1 MPLNPDMSVFL
12 DKAKAAGA
20 VEISTLTPQQARLS
34 THATLDLIGEINKSV
49 SITHLYMTGPT
60 ADLPL
65 EIFTPPGVGPF
76 NALVWFHGGG
86 WVVNFLSH
94 SHSHLTELATRTN
107 SVIIAV
113 NYQKA
118 PEHKFPIPH
127 DDCYAAL
134 EWTLQNANK
143 LNIDPTKVGVGGD
156 SAGGN
161 LASGVAIRARDENKI
176 SLNYQLLLYPCNGLD
191 FETISYKECATG
203 YGLTR
208 SDMKWFWEKYLN
220 GGQDL
225 TNPYAV
231 PLSCSDLKGVA
242 PAIIATVEFDVLRD
256 DGVNYAKL
264 LTESGVPVVYKDF
277 PGLIHGCYSFSGV
290 APSALVLRDFFAESV
305 NGLLQKDS

>member
-1 MPLNPDMSVFL
+1 MPLNPDMRLFL

-20 VEISTLTPQQARLS
+20 VDISTLTPEQARRN
-34 THATLDLIGEINKSV
+34 THAALGSIGDIDKSV
-49 SITHLYMTGPT
+49 VISHSYITGPT

-65 EIFTPPGVGPF
+65 EIFMPPGVGPF

-94 SHSHLTELATRTN
+94 SHSHLSELAKRTN
-107 SVIIAV
+107 SIVIAV

-134 EWTLQNANK
+134 EWTVQNATK
-143 LNIDPTKVGVGGD
+143 LNIDPTKIGVGGD

-176 SLNYQLLLYPCNGLD
+176 NLAYQLLLYPCNGLD
-191 FETISYKECATG
+191 FETNSYKQCETG
-203 YGLTR
+203 FGLTR
-208 SDMKWFWEKYLN
+208 ADMKWFWDKYLSEN
-220 GGQDL
+220 QDQE
-225 TNPYAV
+225 NPYAV
-231 PLSCSDLKGVA
+231 PLSSSNLDGVA

-256 DGVNYAKL
+256 DGINYAKL
-264 LTESGVPVVYKDF
+264 LTESGVSVVYKDF

-290 APSALVLRDFFAESV
+290 APSALVLREFFAESV
-305 NGLLQKDS
+305 NELLN